1 MPYPALCTGCERFV
15 YEDEDSG
22 PCPNCF
28 PGLTRKQRDEA
39 LVAMSSIMD
48 DFFAF
53 QAAACTTQ
61 ADCPC
66 GRHHRADA

>member
-1 MPYPALCTGCERFV
+1 MQYPASCTGCERFV
-15 YEDEDSG
+15 YEDEASG

-28 PGLTRKQRDEA
+28 PGLSREQRDA
-39 LVAMSSIMD
+39 DRVAMESLIS

-61 ADCPC
+61 ADCRC
-66 GRHHRADA
+66 GRH